1 MSDQPA
7 PMMAEADKPSAP
19 VSSTVSGSSLVSST
33 TSDNS
38 APECPV
44 AYLETP
50 EGRRIAYR
58 KREGSQPGVVFVHG
72 LQSTMMGEKAA
83 ALDEYCHS
91 KGISFVR
98 FDMSGHGES
107 SEKFTETNV
116 SIWLEDL
123 TAVMDSLTSGPQ
135 VLIGSS
141 MGGWLVFLYTMRNP
155 ENVAG
160 LVGIASAVDFTQ
172 RLWKGLDK
180 AMRQEVN
187 RSGVYHMPSPY
198 LKDPIELTMD
208 FILDGE
214 KHGILD
220 MPGMCVPALCL
231 MTSLF
236 LLRVICSVHCVM

>member
-1 MSDQPA
+1 
-7 PMMAEADKPSAP
+7 
-19 VSSTVSGSSLVSST
+19 
-33 TSDNS
+33 
-38 APECPV
+38 
-44 AYLETP
+44 
-50 EGRRIAYR
+50 
-58 KREGSQPGVVFVHG
+58 
-72 LQSTMMGEKAA
+72 
-83 ALDEYCHS
+83 
-91 KGISFVR
+91 
-98 FDMSGHGES
+98 
-107 SEKFTETNV
+107 
-116 SIWLEDL
+116 
-123 TAVMDSLTSGPQ
+123 
-135 VLIGSS
+135 